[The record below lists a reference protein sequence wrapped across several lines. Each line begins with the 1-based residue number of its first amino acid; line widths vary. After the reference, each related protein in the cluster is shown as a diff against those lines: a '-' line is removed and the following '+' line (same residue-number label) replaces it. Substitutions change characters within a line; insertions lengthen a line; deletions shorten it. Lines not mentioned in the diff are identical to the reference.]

1 MDGPM
6 ERAER
11 RLDRASRRY
20 DEARLKKE
28 EEEREIEELARR
40 SGEPVIVTRF
50 RHRAATFAAVNG
62 MLLVLNAATTQFDP
76 PWALFPF
83 VFWGFGIAKDYAR
96 LWTAGYSWRDVMNR
110 PPAPDAVEVR
120 TGRALPRGPQPAASA
135 AEFGLYAAGIE
146 QARADRAAVL
156 AMLERMSKSERQ
168 MLPDVAP
175 TVDQLLERAT
185 DHARTLAALDRD
197 LDEGSV
203 EKIDGRLAA
212 MQREPASPDLARRQ
226 ALLEQQRTKVS
237 QLVERKAAIHSRL
250 DSCLLAMQNVRFDLL
265 RLRSAGV
272 GEALG
277 DLTQAT
283 QQAKALSRD
292 VDAAIGAA
300 SEIRRLTGRDTPPR
314 R

>member
-1 MDGPM
+1 MG
-6 ERAER
+6 RGER

-20 DEARLKKE
+20 DESRLKKE

-62 MLLVLNAATTQFDP
+62 MLLLLNAATTQFDP

-83 VFWGFGIAKDYAR
+83 VFWGFGIAKDYAK
-96 LWTAGYSWRDVMNR
+96 LWTAGYSWRDVTNR

-120 TGRALPRGPQPAASA
+120 SGRALPRGPQPAPST
-135 AEFGLYAAGIE
+135 AEYGAYAAGIE

-156 AMLERMSKSERQ
+156 AMLERMPKSERQ

-175 TVDQLLERAT
+175 TVDQLLERAA

-203 EKIDGRLAA
+203 DKLDNRLTALQHEPPSPDRERRLA
-212 MQREPASPDLARRQ
+212 
-226 ALLEQQRTKVS
+226 LLLQQRGKVA
-237 QLVERKAAIHSRL
+237 QLVDRKSALHARL

-272 GEALG
+272 GEALD

-300 SEIRRLTGRDTPPR
+300 SEIRRLTGRDGPPKG
-314 R
+314 